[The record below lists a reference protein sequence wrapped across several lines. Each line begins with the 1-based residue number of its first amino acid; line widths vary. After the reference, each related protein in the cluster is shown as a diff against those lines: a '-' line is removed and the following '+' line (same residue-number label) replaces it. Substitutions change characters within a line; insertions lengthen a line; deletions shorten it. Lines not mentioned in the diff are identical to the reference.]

1 MEGNN
6 HGYLGNSHSWGVLI
20 EEEIRNIVNNA
31 LVPVVRNLLTINSL
45 PE

>member
-1 MEGNN
+1 MEGKDQ
-6 HGYLGNSHSWGVLI
+6 GYLGNSYSWGVLI

-45 PE
+45 SE